1 MSSPTVTQANLPPK
15 REGKPLRR
23 VQPPLKNT
31 RLTNLIYILVI
42 LSTLLTAFYSYRM
55 LQWKSEVGGWW
66 NLALGK
72 QPPAAQATPVDTGS
86 NSRRRDTTD
95 GGGVEDKINA
105 LAEALGM
112 PPQDLAKAIAVAV
125 REYVPPASLSSIKQR
140 ETGKPAVDEL
150 LRGNGEGKTVEADEP
165 ESTGIVG
172 GVFRN
177 MDSFVGASIA
187 LGPNGLR
194 GLEEMGALNAISDE
208 IAFRSNHGFPMVYK
222 HWKTGNVLVKDE
234 HSPFVTEQRH
244 HTARYFRPHLQQAIA
259 DTIPGDTIHLGK
271 RLLSIDV
278 SWFPEDE
285 QQPASEGVL
294 LTFADGSEHVADLV
308 VGADGVHST
317 LRSLFLPDYNLE
329 PTGQM
334 ALRAVFDEVHIHD
347 LISRN
352 PEIKNSVHVVGPD
365 RNFFSSML
373 GQGKFTVVGLGYHSV
388 EEEEEEGENTA
399 WKGKK
404 WDDVVDVESFRNE
417 QDWNPWIT
425 DLLDRIPPNSLRVHP
440 GWASNQV
447 PPPIHAGRIVLLG
460 DAFHPHGGAFAA
472 GGSLAIDDSIAL
484 FLALQ
489 HVQQSSTPSTSSS
502 SSSDVPSNSRSIE
515 VSARRRLSASE
526 LSHALDLYAS
536 TRLPHASRVF
546 GVVERMR
553 ENVAKPGRLWDEEK
567 IQEWAR
573 DKKEVVWLHE
583 HDVHRAFV
591 DALNSE
597 YIS

>member
-1 MSSPTVTQANLPPK
+1 MPK
-15 REGKPLRR
+15 PDITRIAIVGAGIGGLSAALSLRR
-23 VQPPLKNT
+23 LPNVDVQVFEQT
-31 RLTNLIYILVI
+31 HIL
-42 LSTLLTAFYSYRM
+42 
-55 LQWKSEVGGWW
+55 
-66 NLALGK
+66 
-72 QPPAAQATPVDTGS
+72 
-86 NSRRRDTTD
+86 
-95 GGGVEDKINA
+95 
-105 LAEALGM
+105 
-112 PPQDLAKAIAVAV
+112 
-125 REYVPPASLSSIKQR
+125 RE
-140 ETGKPAVDEL
+140 
-150 LRGNGEGKTVEADEP
+150 
-165 ESTGIVG
+165 
-172 GVFRN
+172 
-177 MDSFVGASIA
+177 VGASIA

-208 IAFRSNHGFPMVYK
+208 IAFRSDHGFPMVFK

-234 HSPFVTEQRH
+234 HSPFVTERRH
-244 HTARYFRPHLQQAIA
+244 HTARYFHPHLQQAIA
-259 DTIPGDTIHLGK
+259 DTIPVDTIHLGK
-271 RLLSIDV
+271 RLVSIHV
-278 SWFPEDE
+278 SLFSEDE

-294 LTFADGSEHVADLV
+294 LTFEDGSEHVADLV

-317 LRSLFLPDYNLE
+317 LRSLFLPDYKLE
-329 PTGQM
+329 PTSQM
-334 ALRAVFDEVHIHD
+334 ALRAVFNEAHIHD

-352 PEIKNSVHVVGPD
+352 PEIRNSVHVVGPD

-373 GQGKFTVVGLGYHSV
+373 GKGKFTVVGLGYHSV

-417 QDWNPWIT
+417 YKDWNPWIT
-425 DLLDRIPPNSLRVHP
+425 DLLDRIPSNSLRVHP

-460 DAFHPHGGAFAA
+460 DAFHPHGGALAA

-502 SSSDVPSNSRSIE
+502 SSSDVLSNSRSIE
-515 VSARRRLSASE
+515 ASARRRLSTSE

-536 TRLPHASRVF
+536 ARLPHSSRVF

-583 HDVHRAFV
+583 HDVHKAFV